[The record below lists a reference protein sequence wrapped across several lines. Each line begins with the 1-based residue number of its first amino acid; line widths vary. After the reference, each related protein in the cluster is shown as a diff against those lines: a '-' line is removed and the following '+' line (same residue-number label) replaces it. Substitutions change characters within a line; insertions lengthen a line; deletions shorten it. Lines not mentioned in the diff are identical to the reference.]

1 MTNSIFSE
9 ATAFLPYINAAL
21 GEATREAA
29 RHDTRSRR
37 KQLVRVNELASER
50 AGESESAI
58 MTMYYILYVGVKEQ
72 KTETNGIRR
81 YRFSRIILM
90 ILKSKFYFY
99 ISYRLLF
106 AYLYRVIC

>member
-1 MTNSIFSE
+1 MTNSIFSQ

-50 AGESESAI
+50 AGESEPAI

-72 KTETNGIRR
+72 KKRKQTEYVGIPFFKNHLNDFKIKLFFHI
-81 YRFSRIILM
+81 YRF
-90 ILKSKFYFY
+90 FFT
-99 ISYRLLF
+99 
-106 AYLYRVIC
+106 YLYRITC